1 MLSNN
6 LKKNTFK
13 TFLKRFLKR
22 FYLILYWKK
31 SKKSIY
37 GLEFSSSIFTNA
49 SAYRFFVQP

>member
-13 TFLKRFLKR
+13 TFLKRC
-22 FYLILYWKK
+22 ILFNSIYWKK

-37 GLEFSSSIFTNA
+37 GLEFSNSIFTNA

>member
-13 TFLKRFLKR
+13 TFLKRC
-22 FYLILYWKK
+22 ILFNSIYWKK